1 MPNLRDGDFQFEK
14 VLSHLSFCWIF
25 IECFLWPSNKR
36 QGINFLALRQK
47 RKGKNPLGAASRE
60 KRNVHSLI
68 DCGVH
73 ILQKRSEKKNLS
85 LSKEKSQKAHLSK
98 GTSGRNNKS
107 RQLPRIHFLSTVF
120 HALSHGMSHFLPSVS
135 FTNISTI
142 PWNNAFCPLL
152 WKAEADSE

>member
-1 MPNLRDGDFQFEK
+1 MVPNLRDGDFHFEK

-60 KRNVHSLI
+60 KRNVHSSI
-68 DCGVH
+68 DYGVH

-98 GTSGRNNKS
+98 CTSGRNYKS
-107 RQLPRIHFLSTVF
+107 RQLPRIHFLRTVF
-120 HALSHGMSHFLPSVS
+120 HALYGIPCVDTFSSTWFLSPLALSS
-135 FTNISTI
+135 FISCLKSI
-142 PWNNAFCPLL
+142 I
-152 WKAEADSE
+152 

>member
-1 MPNLRDGDFQFEK
+1 MVPNLRDGDFHFEK

-73 ILQKRSEKKNLS
+73 ILQKRSEKKNPS
-85 LSKEKSQKAHLSK
+85 LSKGKEKSQKAHLSK
-98 GTSGRNNKS
+98 CKSGL
-107 RQLPRIHFLSTVF
+107 RQTCAKCHFLAIQSHHWHHSLALFLSSFKWYYQF
-120 HALSHGMSHFLPSVS
+120 H
-135 FTNISTI
+135 
-142 PWNNAFCPLL
+142 
-152 WKAEADSE
+152 